1 MNEQTLDTLY
11 ARLGGEQSEYNLGS
25 PDVFRTAMAD
35 PANRRTLWENA
46 HEKYN
51 LGTYEEYTR
60 ILMGD
65 ARAGEQLT
73 AAQTEPVLGDR
84 EYQFK
89 TDAGKV
95 ITVKARNEKD
105 ARAKAEAELS
115 RLTETKDR
123 VVLESDEL
131 SETYRKA
138 WLEGINYSPTAI
150 EEREEQRRQQLIEAR
165 QEILSQGVTPEQAD
179 KAGIPAEGTPAFEV
193 AMERLRETYRADEE
207 EFYATAQRQD
217 TLRNEDKKNKVLG
230 KLYDDMRAFGASR
243 FGYSPGTVLNQDF
256 AAVEFIDP
264 LLDMKR
270 GDAAYANL
278 GITQQDLLTV
288 AYDSGYLIDP
298 LTLESSKS
306 QRAEF
311 DTKYRLGLVGPYHY
325 QEELTLEELE
335 VPSDM
340 GGALPFYEKY
350 LGTVNEALIP
360 TTDEQMQEAQALM
373 PSALSTYEDAQSYY
387 QALGQTLDEAKY
399 KNIAGWFL
407 ARDKAR
413 SATMQKAALT
423 NSLSEMLTTVASAP
437 EAEREQLQEQM
448 FEALPEMVKQYNQ
461 ATYML
466 GGTQTAANAADL
478 ISLQLQEEMQDNAE
492 RSAIAY
498 SKTAEAIALRE
509 QPDEL
514 VEGSAGYYWNQATRS
529 ITQFS
534 SSLLVDGMTYLT
546 DAFRLIEGRD
556 MRDYTIEQQRQ
567 ASEAIKQEALDR
579 AGDPFYEGTGD
590 NFLYALL
597 ASRDSE
603 ELFARMNGTIGVSMS
618 SLLAEYKK
626 SDLRIRPGLGT
637 DLADMNITKAVQK
650 YNNDEITGEQLG
662 AVIGGGVAEVLPQ
675 IAMQIGMT
683 YLGVPAYVMPV
694 TFGLSGA
701 GSTYTSLQD
710 KAHLSTGE
718 KMLYST
724 LVGAGEGMS
733 EYIFRGQETL
743 AGNMFRKMAGKEP
756 VSAAGKR
763 IFSFGKGT
771 DKAWTALKSNPIF
784 KYGEEGFEEVFANVI
799 EQSVTNY
806 AETQDINRN
815 LDVLTQAKTQP
826 GADIESINVQMSKL
840 ISRREEI
847 KFDWHETADA
857 FILGALAGNIQ
868 LATVKSASFIASRVR
883 MRPQMILQSRYRK
896 LAQEFNET
904 KDETRRGE
912 IKREMSEIEEQSMRL
927 VARELKFMENM
938 SDEDVEQI
946 RKLNRQILQ
955 TRDTARAIRVQA
967 QKLRDEGKADV
978 ADALMSQISLLE
990 QKAMALFEQKFTV
1003 ESAYSQE
1010 QSYVEDQLLDDDTLS
1025 FIDEVGKTDTSF
1037 QEYGDVVPGQT
1048 STELTTDNAA
1058 SIIQEII
1065 NSGRIQSN
1073 KYSTREQIVQGLRN
1087 VGTIISGMK
1096 PGSKVVLHGTLQSLK
1111 DAEQA
1116 AYPDRSVDR
1125 TSVPRGLVVDGDTIH
1140 LYLPALKANTAYHEQ
1155 HHVVT
1160 NQALSDAGIDPSSAL
1175 AASLVNSIGDVDTL
1189 QELLSFVESY
1199 ILSAVKNG
1207 TISSDLYNALE
1218 IARQAGDA
1226 KGIIKVLGEMMQL
1239 DPTVANEILTEIK
1252 ANISSGQ
1259 TSVEYKK
1266 GLTDGLRMYVQKLF
1280 KNVKNPILRDV
1291 VHAIEQVTSDVAEG
1305 RQASDAALTEAGRR
1319 LGEKSGIKMAPPP
1332 QDKEAW
1338 YQFVGVNAK
1347 LNAEILD
1354 RVGIAEAMET
1364 NGKDALAIK
1373 MATGWE
1379 RGVDN
1384 KWRYEIPD
1392 IELKDFGTVVGN
1404 LNRRLD
1410 PPLRNEEEY
1419 TQNNFVVTLGAIVEG
1434 GMDSPLLQAYPSLAR
1449 IPVFT
1454 DDYIPA
1460 NALASHTYQENTLGY
1475 VNAIDSF
1482 GLIDMSTG
1490 NYLFPEFQMD
1500 GGDLVNSIYLNEK
1513 NPTARQRVTGT
1524 LVHEIQHLIQRIEG
1538 FSQGGNSGSAFMS
1551 LPPSD
1556 LVEVLVNFQE
1566 NQNKKVDDLATASRF
1581 FTAARELFDMFGQA
1595 KNMQDLED
1603 MIYSQYGQGQNAE
1616 HVPEFI
1622 EQIKRYVRGQL
1633 FGDNK
1638 VNLSV
1643 RRKKMRDI
1651 LGETALAEYA
1661 SLSSAEQSPDFD
1673 RQASNAMGLI
1683 VSMVILDPGFEV
1695 VPIADPKNPTGRR
1708 QYHLIRE
1715 GQDPMA
1721 LGKFE
1726 REGGPVRDDLIIEN
1740 YRYDFFDT
1748 EGTGGST
1755 FMASMKLHVAMRQ
1768 TVAEGRARNISPEAY
1783 ENRIGTTEPGEFYKV
1798 VDEVKEVLLKSLR
1811 SDRQSSGATSLDDV
1825 ALLYVGKN
1833 NFARQQIFEEHIG
1846 PIQEKLTIQNDKLLD
1861 AMSVSETLGGMLFDY
1876 NNIQR
1881 EVDQGLDRLG
1891 GAEAIQMLIKREELL
1906 SEMDAQASDFI
1917 QENSMDLAMFSP
1929 PVRFDAYRRLGG
1941 EVEARNVEARMSMS
1955 MEERRQALAESTE
1968 DFPRVKQ
1975 ISSLRRKGPAAQP
1988 QTAQEVRSQVQSGP
2002 RIGQGFAAS
2011 ASGVNASSH
2020 DGSLNV
2026 SIQYLREKDPDA
2038 YVKNAN
2044 YLMSLDIVKGARKF
2058 KSIPVMRAAEK
2069 RANPKK
2075 LERNLGRAD
2084 EVYSVFVQQAAGNL
2098 VALHDMFSA
2107 DVRETAT
2114 LWYDGANILAQE
2126 MAGRYGISLQA
2137 AAGVIAALSPQKDWY
2152 QNLRLAELVAQVSTD
2167 AGDFV
2172 FDEQLVQT
2180 AKNLVLATHQQET
2193 KGNKTASQIAKSDAK
2208 RDRNLADIDSIAGK
2222 KLSEI
2227 SEFEMKAYA
2236 VRAYAESRLD
2246 MTYHII
2252 SPSGQRRGKAV
2263 TLDGRLK
2270 TAGFGSRVEVGKAIA
2285 IAQSGM
2291 MTQEE
2296 LGGMSQQDFISMKL
2310 GRMHKIRNFYNN
2322 IADPTNP
2329 NDATIDTHAVGA
2341 ALFLP
2346 VSGSAP
2352 EVLANFGSKKAGE
2365 KVGPGNSAK
2374 HGVQGVYFAYLDAY
2388 REAARQLE
2396 LLPRQV
2402 QSITWEAVRLLFTDT
2417 FKRKAADVAAL
2428 RDIHKQHANG
2438 QISIEELRAAVTEY
2452 VYNTPAKGGQLG
2464 VPSWADVQVAR
2475 TEPGQ
2480 DTDTGG
2486 VSVRGS
2492 GRGRADVG
2500 GGDQGVPGGRLRN
2513 EQDVVRDANNVK
2525 EQEEGSD
2532 SEAQA
2537 QQALVI
2543 TLADALTTPGV
2554 TFKMEGR
2561 GSNRRLVA
2569 VQSSQLGIF
2578 APNKKYIVDTLV
2590 GLGYTKE
2597 QAERYYTSAVQYGRG
2612 RRVGRAQAAK
2622 AERKAERLSD
2632 RAEKLRQEL
2641 TDLKGKVKSIKE
2653 FLQKARAIVNERMSQ
2668 EKGKGPKTSTVFS
2681 KKQINKLFSIFGITA
2696 RASAAR
2702 LAQDS
2707 DSIIDGAIAKLVELF
2722 DEQDAKLAVEEYIRA
2737 VNKARNLQKTI
2748 LGKARQRDL
2757 VSYSNIARIVGEIN
2771 PTNIPSTG
2779 AYTINE
2785 FIELLEDVRSSM
2797 MRASVRFDKEQNIY
2811 VAEPSEL
2818 KNIEQLMVRAGHAK
2832 VVEQDT
2838 IRQDLLN
2845 KAGRAYD
2852 KLIAEGG
2859 QTTMTRDE
2867 YINQEFDR
2875 LFNKLLD
2882 SRLTFTSQR
2891 INSYAE
2897 ANNLDPTNVVDLEQI
2912 MSELA
2917 EQDAQIAE
2925 LKKAALVRDA
2935 LLPAILIN
2943 LGELMDNSHFA
2954 RMLGITDPNN
2964 PNLAEL
2970 EQRLMKLDKHQLLA
2984 IEFKINDYIVNGS
2997 VFGVGSM
3004 ADLVYGKVDLPA
3016 AIQALVNAG
3025 VRSRKTVRFPAW
3037 DYLQGYIRSLFPVD
3051 NVTIAKIRTAIG
3063 ESRIRQAKSVANAMH
3078 IELAR
3083 MIETKVQEIQRNGGS
3098 VTEGYDN
3105 AIAQIYS
3112 MARQMPQ
3119 SEDYRQNPQLWLK
3132 QLRDSMDATI
3142 KYYSEQMGKTYTRN
3156 EVQRLQDAR
3165 DFLFSVDTLEEL
3177 IAKVEQERSDIV
3189 ELVDFVVQIHEMIRE
3204 PFAEYTEAY
3213 VGKELDLVHGTDA
3226 AGNPVPVYTP
3236 FKVRQIKTGNETV
3249 DDELSARKKMLDDLR
3264 ESGLNHFKKVAG
3276 ATYTREDRAVGPNT
3290 IMDLDF
3296 LMVNI
3301 NTLRENTFL
3310 MNVIGP
3316 VIAHQHAMG
3325 SEAMSKL
3332 VSEVSTRNTLREQVM
3347 RFITGELTKAPS
3359 LFTRTAAKFSV
3370 GGWDIRIP
3378 NPLEMFRSAAV
3389 TKAFGGFIRPILA
3402 QSAVALSVPANVK
3415 SVESFMYF
3423 ISAVSELTAASIIRQ
3438 DENGKL
3444 VMLKDPKAK
3453 LANDGRYELL
3463 KNMTVFLRDYQTG
3476 AINPFDG
3483 RIEFNTPYLR
3493 QVRDTLQRDISL
3505 RTLRVTDKIMALG
3518 AALALYADY
3527 VVTVEGRYKSV
3538 FNIDWAA
3545 EAANPSLEAL
3555 AHSEN
3560 IVSKD
3565 MSTSSADEA
3574 ASIYRGDNRQFI
3586 QIVMAFQSFAINSKR
3601 TLLADAGRVAMGN
3614 LKAKR
3619 DGALGMLGTLAG
3631 LYGFQYAATVC
3642 FEILKYAAQSLFD
3655 DDDETWEE
3663 ISEKVGSI
3671 IFGKT
3676 TLQRAGAKTVLDAIP
3691 LPSMSTVEAVVT
3703 DEINYRVLFNEA
3715 DIRERY
3721 DSAGLSREELFELFL
3736 REDPR
3741 ALPVY
3746 GPSMRRET
3754 GLGKGVD
3761 SMLGLIGLLGPAGDY
3776 AQQLTLT
3783 TTRALSDSDSYIDSR
3798 GNERFI
3804 RPEHRDA
3811 FKLSNQAQAVMHVL
3825 NLGGIGV
3832 KEIDYMAK
3840 ALDDEAIKSAL
3851 SRGEDAAAAELL
3863 ADFFLDGPSA
3873 EGIEN
3878 AGEGLDRLLEI
3889 IAEQEMAGDYGRLLK
3904 ETSAERFERAL
3915 EGLAEETLVF
3925 ELYPDMARKHGSD
3938 VRRLAKK
3945 PAREILGVLAIK
3957 KNYMDSA
3964 DYVNYEAFVQSYI
3977 AVSSPTKFEDLM
3989 LEMLVSDIN
3998 KTDEE

>member
-1 MNEQTLDTLY
+1 MN
-11 ARLGGEQSEYNLGS
+11 
-25 PDVFRTAMAD
+25 
-35 PANRRTLWENA
+35 
-46 HEKYN
+46 
-51 LGTYEEYTR
+51 
-60 ILMGD
+60 
-65 ARAGEQLT
+65 
-73 AAQTEPVLGDR
+73 
-84 EYQFK
+84 
-89 TDAGKV
+89 
-95 ITVKARNEKD
+95 
-105 ARAKAEAELS
+105 
-115 RLTETKDR
+115 
-123 VVLESDEL
+123 
-131 SETYRKA
+131 
-138 WLEGINYSPTAI
+138 
-150 EEREEQRRQQLIEAR
+150 
-165 QEILSQGVTPEQAD
+165 
-179 KAGIPAEGTPAFEV
+179 
-193 AMERLRETYRADEE
+193 
-207 EFYATAQRQD
+207 
-217 TLRNEDKKNKVLG
+217 
-230 KLYDDMRAFGASR
+230 
-243 FGYSPGTVLNQDF
+243 
-256 AAVEFIDP
+256 
-264 LLDMKR
+264 
-270 GDAAYANL
+270 
-278 GITQQDLLTV
+278 DL
-288 AYDSGYLIDP
+288 
-298 LTLESSKS
+298 
-306 QRAEF
+306 
-311 DTKYRLGLVGPYHY
+311 
-325 QEELTLEELE
+325 
-335 VPSDM
+335 
-340 GGALPFYEKY
+340 
-350 LGTVNEALIP
+350 
-360 TTDEQMQEAQALM
+360 
-373 PSALSTYEDAQSYY
+373 
-387 QALGQTLDEAKY
+387 
-399 KNIAGWFL
+399 
-407 ARDKAR
+407 
-413 SATMQKAALT
+413 
-423 NSLSEMLTTVASAP
+423 
-437 EAEREQLQEQM
+437 
-448 FEALPEMVKQYNQ
+448 
-461 ATYML
+461 
-466 GGTQTAANAADL
+466 
-478 ISLQLQEEMQDNAE
+478 
-492 RSAIAY
+492 
-498 SKTAEAIALRE
+498 
-509 QPDEL
+509 
-514 VEGSAGYYWNQATRS
+514 
-529 ITQFS
+529 
-534 SSLLVDGMTYLT
+534 
-546 DAFRLIEGRD
+546 
-556 MRDYTIEQQRQ
+556 
-567 ASEAIKQEALDR
+567 
-579 AGDPFYEGTGD
+579 
-590 NFLYALL
+590 
-597 ASRDSE
+597 
-603 ELFARMNGTIGVSMS
+603 
-618 SLLAEYKK
+618 
-626 SDLRIRPGLGT
+626 
-637 DLADMNITKAVQK
+637 
-650 YNNDEITGEQLG
+650 
-662 AVIGGGVAEVLPQ
+662 
-675 IAMQIGMT
+675 
-683 YLGVPAYVMPV
+683 
-694 TFGLSGA
+694 
-701 GSTYTSLQD
+701 
-710 KAHLSTGE
+710 
-718 KMLYST
+718 
-724 LVGAGEGMS
+724 
-733 EYIFRGQETL
+733 
-743 AGNMFRKMAGKEP
+743 
-756 VSAAGKR
+756 
-763 IFSFGKGT
+763 
-771 DKAWTALKSNPIF
+771 
-784 KYGEEGFEEVFANVI
+784 
-799 EQSVTNY
+799 
-806 AETQDINRN
+806 
-815 LDVLTQAKTQP
+815 
-826 GADIESINVQMSKL
+826 
-840 ISRREEI
+840 
-847 KFDWHETADA
+847 
-857 FILGALAGNIQ
+857 
-868 LATVKSASFIASRVR
+868 
-883 MRPQMILQSRYRK
+883 
-896 LAQEFNET
+896 
-904 KDETRRGE
+904 
-912 IKREMSEIEEQSMRL
+912 
-927 VARELKFMENM
+927 
-938 SDEDVEQI
+938 
-946 RKLNRQILQ
+946 
-955 TRDTARAIRVQA
+955 
-967 QKLRDEGKADV
+967 
-978 ADALMSQISLLE
+978 
-990 QKAMALFEQKFTV
+990 
-1003 ESAYSQE
+1003 
-1010 QSYVEDQLLDDDTLS
+1010 
-1025 FIDEVGKTDTSF
+1025 
-1037 QEYGDVVPGQT
+1037 
-1048 STELTTDNAA
+1048 
-1058 SIIQEII
+1058 
-1065 NSGRIQSN
+1065 
-1073 KYSTREQIVQGLRN
+1073 
-1087 VGTIISGMK
+1087 
-1096 PGSKVVLHGTLQSLK
+1096 
-1111 DAEQA
+1111 
-1116 AYPDRSVDR
+1116 
-1125 TSVPRGLVVDGDTIH
+1125 
-1140 LYLPALKANTAYHEQ
+1140 
-1155 HHVVT
+1155 
-1160 NQALSDAGIDPSSAL
+1160 
-1175 AASLVNSIGDVDTL
+1175 
-1189 QELLSFVESY
+1189 ELLS
-1199 ILSAVKNG
+1199 
-1207 TISSDLYNALE
+1207 
-1218 IARQAGDA
+1218 
-1226 KGIIKVLGEMMQL
+1226 
-1239 DPTVANEILTEIK
+1239 P
-1252 ANISSGQ
+1252 
-1259 TSVEYKK
+1259 
-1266 GLTDGLRMYVQKLF
+1266 
-1280 KNVKNPILRDV
+1280 
-1291 VHAIEQVTSDVAEG
+1291 
-1305 RQASDAALTEAGRR
+1305 
-1319 LGEKSGIKMAPPP
+1319 
-1332 QDKEAW
+1332 
-1338 YQFVGVNAK
+1338 
-1347 LNAEILD
+1347 
-1354 RVGIAEAMET
+1354 
-1364 NGKDALAIK
+1364 
-1373 MATGWE
+1373 AT
-1379 RGVDN
+1379 RGN
-1384 KWRYEIPD
+1384 
-1392 IELKDFGTVVGN
+1392 
-1404 LNRRLD
+1404 
-1410 PPLRNEEEY
+1410 
-1419 TQNNFVVTLGAIVEG
+1419 
-1434 GMDSPLLQAYPSLAR
+1434 
-1449 IPVFT
+1449 
-1454 DDYIPA
+1454 
-1460 NALASHTYQENTLGY
+1460 
-1475 VNAIDSF
+1475 
-1482 GLIDMSTG
+1482 
-1490 NYLFPEFQMD
+1490 
-1500 GGDLVNSIYLNEK
+1500 
-1513 NPTARQRVTGT
+1513 
-1524 LVHEIQHLIQRIEG
+1524 
-1538 FSQGGNSGSAFMS
+1538 
-1551 LPPSD
+1551 
-1556 LVEVLVNFQE
+1556 
-1566 NQNKKVDDLATASRF
+1566 
-1581 FTAARELFDMFGQA
+1581 
-1595 KNMQDLED
+1595 
-1603 MIYSQYGQGQNAE
+1603 
-1616 HVPEFI
+1616 
-1622 EQIKRYVRGQL
+1622 
-1633 FGDNK
+1633 
-1638 VNLSV
+1638 
-1643 RRKKMRDI
+1643 
-1651 LGETALAEYA
+1651 
-1661 SLSSAEQSPDFD
+1661 
-1673 RQASNAMGLI
+1673 
-1683 VSMVILDPGFEV
+1683 
-1695 VPIADPKNPTGRR
+1695 
-1708 QYHLIRE
+1708 
-1715 GQDPMA
+1715 
-1721 LGKFE
+1721 
-1726 REGGPVRDDLIIEN
+1726 
-1740 YRYDFFDT
+1740 
-1748 EGTGGST
+1748 
-1755 FMASMKLHVAMRQ
+1755 
-1768 TVAEGRARNISPEAY
+1768 
-1783 ENRIGTTEPGEFYKV
+1783 
-1798 VDEVKEVLLKSLR
+1798 
-1811 SDRQSSGATSLDDV
+1811 
-1825 ALLYVGKN
+1825 
-1833 NFARQQIFEEHIG
+1833 
-1846 PIQEKLTIQNDKLLD
+1846 
-1861 AMSVSETLGGMLFDY
+1861 
-1876 NNIQR
+1876 
-1881 EVDQGLDRLG
+1881 
-1891 GAEAIQMLIKREELL
+1891 
-1906 SEMDAQASDFI
+1906 
-1917 QENSMDLAMFSP
+1917 
-1929 PVRFDAYRRLGG
+1929 AYRRLGG
-1941 EVEARNVEARMSMS
+1941 EVEARNVEERMSMT
-1955 MEERRQALAESTE
+1955 MEERRSTLASLTE
-1968 DFPRVKQ
+1968 DYPRSVQ
-1975 ISSLRRKGPAAQP
+1975 ISARGRKGPEAQP

-2026 SIQYLREKDPDA
+2026 SIQYLREKNPDA

-2058 KSIPVMRAAEK
+2058 KSIPVMKAAEK

-2075 LERNLGRAD
+2075 LERNLSRAD
-2084 EVYSVFVQQAAGNL
+2084 EVYSVFVEQAAGNL
-2098 VALHDMFSA
+2098 VALHDMFSE

-2126 MAGRYGISLQA
+2126 MANRYGISLQA

-2152 QNLRLAELVAQVSTD
+2152 QNLRLAELVTQVCTD

-2172 FDEQLVQT
+2172 FSEQLVQT
-2180 AKNLVLATHQQET
+2180 AKDLVLATHQQEI
-2193 KGNKTASQIAKSDAK
+2193 KGNKTAAQVARSDAK

-2222 KLSEI
+2222 RLSEI

-2252 SPSGQRRGKAV
+2252 SPSGQRMGKAM
-2263 TLDGRLK
+2263 TLNGRLK

-2291 MTQEE
+2291 MTQEQM
-2296 LGGMSQQDFISMKL
+2296 GGMSQQDFISMKL

-2341 ALFLP
+2341 ALLLP

-2365 KVGPGNSAK
+2365 KVGPSNSAP
-2374 HGVQGVYFAYLDAY
+2374 HGVQGLYFAYLDAY

-2417 FKRKAADVAAL
+2417 LKRKAADVAAL
-2428 RDIHKQHANG
+2428 RDIHKQYANG

-2464 VPSWADVQVAR
+2464 VPSWADVQVA
-2475 TEPGQ
+2475 TGEPGQ
-2480 DTDTGG
+2480 ATDAGG
-2486 VSVRGS
+2486 VPVRGS

-2500 GGDQGVPGGRLRN
+2500 GGDQGIPGGRLRN

-2569 VQSSQLGIF
+2569 VQSNQLGIF

-2612 RRVGRAQAAK
+2612 RRVGRAQAAR

-2653 FLQKARAIVNERMSQ
+2653 FLQKARAIVNERMGQ

-2797 MRASVRFDKEQNIY
+2797 MRASVRFDKEQNVY

-3083 MIETKVQEIQRNGGS
+3083 MIETKVQEIQRSGGS

-3347 RFITGELTKAPS
+3347 RFVTGDLTKAPT

-3370 GGWDIRIP
+3370 GGWDVKIP

-3671 IFGKT
+3671 ILGKT
-3676 TLQRAGAKTVLDAIP
+3676 TLQRAAAKTVLDAIP
-3691 LPSMSTVEAVVT
+3691 LPSMPTVEAVVT

-3783 TTRALSDSDSYIDSR
+3783 TTRALSESDSYIDSR

-3889 IAEQEMAGDYGRLLK
+3889 MAEQEMAGDYGRLLK

-3915 EGLAEETLVF
+3915 ESLAEETLVF
-3925 ELYPDMARKHGSD
+3925 ELYPDMAKKHGTD

-3989 LEMLVSDIN
+3989 LEMLISDIN

>member
-65 ARAGEQLT
+65 ARAGEQVT

-105 ARAKAEAELS
+105 ARAKAEAELA

-478 ISLQLQEEMQDNAE
+478 ISLQLQEEVEDNAE

-514 VEGSAGYYWNQATRS
+514 IEGSAGYYWNQATRS
-529 ITQFS
+529 VANFS

-683 YLGVPAYVMPV
+683 YLGMPAYVMPV

-840 ISRREEI
+840 ISRREKI

-1058 SIIQEII
+1058 SIIEEII

-1087 VGTIISGMK
+1087 VATIISGMK

-1199 ILSAVKNG
+1199 ILGAVKNG

-1354 RVGIAEAMET
+1354 RVAIAEAME
-1364 NGKDALAIK
+1364 KDGLAALSIK
-1373 MATGWE
+1373 IATGWE

-1490 NYLFPEFQMD
+1490 NYLFPEFQTD

-1538 FSQGGNSGSAFMS
+1538 FSEGGNSRSAFMS

-1595 KNMQDLED
+1595 RNMQDLED

-1633 FGDNK
+1633 LGDNK
-1638 VNLSV
+1638 VDLLFN
-1643 RRKKMRDI
+1643 RKKMGDI
-1651 LGETALAEYA
+1651 LGETALADYK
-1661 SLSSAEQSPDFD
+1661 SLPSAEQDPNYE
-1673 RQASNAMGLI
+1673 RKESNAMGLI

-1695 VPIADPKNPTGRR
+1695 VPIADPKNPTGKR

-1715 GQDPMA
+1715 GQDPLA

-1748 EGTGGST
+1748 EGTGHNT
-1755 FMASMKLHVAMRQ
+1755 FMASMNLHVAMRQ

-1783 ENRIGTTEPGEFYKV
+1783 ENRAGTTEPGSFYRV
-1798 VDEVKEVLLKSLR
+1798 VEEVKEVLSKSLR

-1833 NFARQQIFEEHIG
+1833 NFVRQQYFEDYVG

-1906 SEMDAQASDFI
+1906 SEMDAQTSGFI
-1917 QENSMDLAMFSP
+1917 QDNSMDLAMFSP
-1929 PVRFDAYRRLGG
+1929 PVRFDAYRKLGG

-1955 MEERRQALAESTE
+1955 MEERRQTLAESTE

-1975 ISSLRRKGPAAQP
+1975 ISSLRRKGPDAQP

-2058 KSIPVMRAAEK
+2058 KSIPVMKAAEK

-2653 FLQKARAIVNERMSQ
+2653 FLQKARAIVNERMGQ

-2757 VSYSNIARIVGEIN
+2757 VSYSSIARIVGEIN

-3347 RFITGELTKAPS
+3347 RFVTGDLTKAPS

-3538 FNIDWAA
+3538 FSIDWAA

-3691 LPSMSTVEAVVT
+3691 LPSMPTVEAVVT

-3925 ELYPDMARKHGSD
+3925 ELYPDMAKKHGSD